1 MGYCIGLKTE
11 SEKQAKDIIKFINK
25 NKLNPF
31 NLEWYTG
38 KNLAYIDDDKYV
50 GIAYSLLEDFENTY
64 FFTVIFHLAIKF
76 GITENINGK
85 KYVLIN
91 YDDQDTYVLGYENPF
106 EQSNDSRYYSFIKIR
121 EDGIKN
127 YREYGMIGKQLG
139 LGLLEKDKSIILDL
153 INTIK
158 NKEVK

>member
-11 SEKQAKDIIKFINK
+11 SEKQAKDIIEFIYK

-38 KNLAYIDDDKYV
+38 KDLAYIDDDKYV
-50 GIAYSLLEDFENTY
+50 GIAYSFLDDFENTY
-64 FFTVIFHLAIKF
+64 FFTVIFHLALRF

-91 YDDQDTYVLGYENPF
+91 YDDQDTYVLGL
-106 EQSNDSRYYSFIKIR
+106 S
-121 EDGIKN
+121 
-127 YREYGMIGKQLG
+127 
-139 LGLLEKDKSIILDL
+139 L
-153 INTIK
+153 IHI
-158 NKEVK
+158 